1 MAAGG
6 MEPMDLEGNPSPI
19 DEQDSKYGCLANFK
33 IDKKIGK
40 GQFSEVYRAIN
51 KIDGSV
57 VALKKVQIFEMMD
70 AKARQDCIKEIG
82 LLKQLNHPNVIKY
95 LSSFIENNEL
105 NIVLELADAGDLSR
119 MIKHFKKQ
127 NRLIPEKSIW
137 KYFIQICSALEHM
150 HSKRIMHR
158 DIKPA
163 NVFITGQ
170 GVVKLGDLGLGR
182 FFSSKTTAAHS
193 LVGTPY
199 YMSPERIHE
208 TGYNFKSD
216 MWSLGCLLYE
226 MAALQSPFYGD
237 KMNLYS
243 LCKKIDQCD
252 YPPLPSDVYSDELRN
267 VVALCINPIPDQRP
281 DITYVYNVAQ
291 MMYDHYT
298 QPALNPSPVDQQQL
312 QLQLQQQQQMQ
323 QQQFPQQQLPQQQL
337 SQQQQIEQQKQV
349 A

>member
-1 MAAGG
+1 MAA
-6 MEPMDLEGNPSPI
+6 MDESNSGP
-19 DEQDSKYGCLANFK
+19 YGTLTNFE
-33 IDKKIGK
+33 IEKKIGR
-40 GQFSEVYRAIN
+40 GQFSVVYKARCVADKSI
-51 KIDGSV
+51 

-70 AKARQDCIKEIG
+70 HKARQDCLKEID

-95 LSSFIENNEL
+95 LASFIENNEL
-105 NIVLELADAGDLSR
+105 NIILELADAGDLSR

-127 NRLIPEKSIW
+127 NRLIPERTVW
-137 KYFIQICSALEHM
+137 KYFVQLTAALAHM
-150 HSKRIMHR
+150 HSRRVMHR

-163 NVFITGQ
+163 NVFITAS

-216 MWSLGCLLYE
+216 IWSLGCLLYE

-243 LCKKIDQCD
+243 LCKKIENCD
-252 YPPLPSDVYSDELRN
+252 YPPLPAEHYSQELRDL
-267 VVALCINPIPDQRP
+267 VCICINSDPDKRP
-281 DITYVYNVAQ
+281 DINYVNEKAKE
-291 MMYDHYT
+291 MH
-298 QPALNPSPVDQQQL
+298 ALHL
-312 QLQLQQQQQMQ
+312 R
-323 QQQFPQQQLPQQQL
+323 
-337 SQQQQIEQQKQV
+337 
-349 A
+349 